1 MELEVERKQA
11 ERKHEPIS
19 SKLFCIAPKKHMTVM
34 HCLAEKRKLEAD
46 NSQCSVE
53 GPSYSYISLDQNQNN
68 EPLEIVF
75 DDTLSTSYGRYIAV
89 CSFTVTAYKQVLTVI
104 FLVIK

>member
-1 MELEVERKQA
+1 
-11 ERKHEPIS
+11 
-19 SKLFCIAPKKHMTVM
+19 MTVM